1 MLTRE
6 HVRMARAALQWSV
19 RKLAEQAGVTAN
31 TVSRFE
37 NGADAKGETLRK
49 IQRAFEQ
56 AGIEFISERDGSL
69 GVRLMKQEHA
79 RKF

>member
-1 MLTRE
+1 MLTPA

-19 RKLAEQAGVTAN
+19 RKLAQQAGVTAN
-31 TVSRFE
+31 TISRFE

-49 IQRAFEQ
+49 IQRVFEQ

-69 GVRLMKQEHA
+69 GVRLIRQDPS
-79 RKF
+79 RQS